1 MLFRSILYS
10 ARRNIYYKGQ
20 TRDLPERLKRHNS
33 GSEKSTLGGIP
44 WQLVWSTEKP
54 DRASAMKL
62 EKKLKNFDR
71 ERTKE
76 FIEKWGEVAGP
87 DDAAW
92 KAGVSG
98 S

>member
-1 MLFRSILYS
+1 
-10 ARRNIYYKGQ
+10 
-20 TRDLPERLKRHNS
+20 
-33 GSEKSTLGGIP
+33 
-44 WQLVWSTEKP
+44 
-54 DRASAMKL
+54 MKL

-87 DDAAW
+87 DAAAW

>member
-1 MLFRSILYS
+1 
-10 ARRNIYYKGQ
+10 
-20 TRDLPERLKRHNS
+20 
-33 GSEKSTLGGIP
+33 
-44 WQLVWSTEKP
+44 
-54 DRASAMKL
+54 MKL

-98 S
+98 C